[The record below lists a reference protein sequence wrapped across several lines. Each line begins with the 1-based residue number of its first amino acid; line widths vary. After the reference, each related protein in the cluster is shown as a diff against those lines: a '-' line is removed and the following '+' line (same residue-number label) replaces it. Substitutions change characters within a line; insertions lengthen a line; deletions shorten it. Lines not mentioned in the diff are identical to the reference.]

1 MDYKNYKL
9 AILGYFIIAIFLLW
23 VEQLLWN
30 NCLVPAING
39 INKVSYFQIIGIDF
53 LIGLLFGSGYK
64 KMINKKD

>member
-1 MDYKNYKL
+1 MNYKNHKPV
-9 AILGYFIIAIFLLW
+9 IFDYFIIVIFLLW

-30 NCLVPAING
+30 YCLVPSING